1 MSVILPSSLTYPTLS
16 NAAQYLDIVR
26 DRNEMRLVY
35 PITELVENERFSVVL
50 NTSNFVDLRS
60 VKMYAKVIGVHNVK
74 YFFESITLRSQ
85 DGTIIEHLDQAHM
98 IAALSDKVSK
108 KENTLR
114 TVFGAS
120 LVNNENAVLS
130 GINRDETMFLEIPS
144 FNMLGFF
151 NMKKILRLS
160 TLGALIV
167 DFKIGSL
174 SAIQPASH
182 IFNIGGLKLQNMFVA
197 YDEVEVSE
205 EYLNTYINKY
215 ENGGTLN
222 LTYNTVTHSRDTV
235 SGLSGEQTVRIHRS
249 VNKCK
254 FIMSTISRGNNLNLY
269 GFNSYLPPQN
279 DAAFF
284 YQYKLSGQ
292 TYPSLGVR
300 TRGQAYKQLSDCLG
314 TNYVRNEINN
324 LSFND
329 FITNKLYDLD
339 FVFLNKAFTGSTPPP
354 DTVLIQNNDD
364 DTLGTITRDDVTAR
378 SEFLTITEEDTVNLK
393 KRHHYFKFTK
403 QPWFFLTHTGNML
416 EKIEYVMTHSK
427 GGICKVKKDGNTYS
441 FEFLNSITVQEFVGM
456 DDDIQSL
463 TTDVQIFGASF
474 SQNYNAGSFM
484 MGYSLNSVLDPSSR
498 NYGVVDASSAFLTFN
513 YGDTYPQVN
522 LSAPTENEPT
532 FYHVDTFLYHE
543 QSVKVK
549 DGNIAVER

>member
-16 NAAQYLDIVR
+16 NAAQYLDVVR

-60 VKMYAKVIGVHNVK
+60 VKMYAKVIGTHNVK
-74 YFFESITLRSQ
+74 YYFESITLRSQ

-120 LVNNENAVLS
+120 LINNENAVLS
-130 GINRDETMFLEIPS
+130 TSDRDETMFLEIPS

-174 SAIQPASH
+174 NAIQPASH
-182 IFNIGGLKLQNMFVA
+182 ISTTNVSGLKLQNMFVA

-254 FIMSTISRGNNLNLY
+254 FIMSTISRGNNRSVY
-269 GFNSYLPPQN
+269 GFNSYLPPKD

-329 FITNKLYDLD
+329 FITNNLYNLY
-339 FVFLNKAFTGSTPPP
+339 FEFSNAVANGSTT
-354 DTVLIQNNDD
+354 TVNIQDIAGN
-364 DTLGTITRDDVTAR
+364 TLATITRDDVNAR
-378 SEFLTITEEDTVNLK
+378 SPTLEIEEEGATTVNKLY
-393 KRHHYFKFTK
+393 HYYKFTK
-403 QPWFFLTHTGNML
+403 QAWFRLTPTGNML
-416 EKIEYVMTHSK
+416 EKIEYVMMHSK
-427 GGICKVKKDGNTYS
+427 GGICKVRKDGDTYS
-441 FEFLNSITVQEFVGM
+441 FEFLKPIGVRDFVGM
-456 DDDIQSL
+456 DIG
-463 TTDVQIFGASF
+463 TTNVSTAHDVKIFGSLL
-474 SQNYNAGSFM
+474 SQNYNVGSFM

-522 LSAPTENEPT
+522 LTSENEPT